1 MFPFPLYR
9 IPTALSGKPVQ
20 LRMRYCCF
28 VHLSGKLNYRFMSM
42 VQRVFAK
49 FISVIK
55 FYHWR
60 QNVHMPFN
68 FHNIFAHH
76 THTQLHCTYLP
87 PSPSPPLGATK
98 STVEPLICLGKYYDG
113 RQLVGGFIR
122 ESGKGVDYWGRGRK
136 GQGYRASSCGAN
148 IGVTS

>member
-1 MFPFPLYR
+1 MSTMQISIWSYISLKSYFLNAFLTFAGDVLFPFPLYR
-9 IPTALSGKPVQ
+9 TPTALSGKPVQ
-20 LRMRYCCF
+20 LGVRYCCF

-76 THTQLHCTYLP
+76 THTQLHCTSLPTYLP
-87 PSPSPPLGATK
+87 LPPLGQPNPQWSLSA
-98 STVEPLICLGKYYDG
+98 
-113 RQLVGGFIR
+113 
-122 ESGKGVDYWGRGRK
+122 
-136 GQGYRASSCGAN
+136 
-148 IGVTS
+148 

>member
-1 MFPFPLYR
+1 MGFFTVTFLLFFSIFPIYRLFTVPLPF
-9 IPTALSGKPVQ
+9 IHTWQTCPTVTV
-20 LRMRYCCF
+20 RYCWF

-76 THTQLHCTYLP
+76 THTQLPSFAHPEWGFSTY
-87 PSPSPPLGATK
+87 
-98 STVEPLICLGKYYDG
+98 ED
-113 RQLVGGFIR
+113 
-122 ESGKGVDYWGRGRK
+122 
-136 GQGYRASSCGAN
+136 
-148 IGVTS
+148 